1 MSEAKEIYDAQQKA
15 KETIQIEVTIEELE
29 KAIKKRDMLDML
41 ENNEAFKTVIT
52 EGYLKDNAVRLV
64 HLKGASS
71 MQDEKQ
77 QKGIDDQIIAVGMLS
92 EHFRSIRAMANIAEK
107 RLEEYNQELAEM
119 EGNQ

>member
-1 MSEAKEIYDAQQKA
+1 MSEAKEVYDVQQKA

-71 MQDEKQ
+71 MQDKKQ

-92 EHFRSIRAMANIAEK
+92 EHFRSIRAMASIAEK

>member
-1 MSEAKEIYDAQQKA
+1 MSEAKEVYDVQQKA

-71 MQDEKQ
+71 MQDKKQ
-77 QKGIDDQIIAVGMLS
+77 QKGIDDQITAVGMLS
-92 EHFRSIRAMANIAEK
+92 EHFRSIRAMASIAEK